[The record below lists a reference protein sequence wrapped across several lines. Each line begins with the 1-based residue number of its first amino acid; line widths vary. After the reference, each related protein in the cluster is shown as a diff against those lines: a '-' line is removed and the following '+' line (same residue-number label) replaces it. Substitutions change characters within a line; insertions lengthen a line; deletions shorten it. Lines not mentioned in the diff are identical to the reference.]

1 MTKNLPV
8 PTNKVPG
15 IPGGDLTATA
25 KALESVPSIIN
36 SISAIVESNNNRKVQ
51 LASIYAQHDV
61 QIKKLE
67 MDFQIEYKRLD
78 IKSQV
83 MTLAFQSDKFSG
95 DQILEMYRGI

>member
-15 IPGGDLTATA
+15 IPGGDLTTTLAT
-25 KALESVPSIIN
+25 VPSIIN
-36 SISAIVESNNNRKVQ
+36 SISTIVESNNNRKVQ